1 MMVFNKSKYAEIGR
15 KIRAIPPEKSGS
27 TYEWEELVHKMCA
40 SDDAGLHNI
49 GIKEL
54 SELKRKG

>member
-15 KIRAIPPEKSGS
+15 KIRAIPTEKSGS
-27 TYEWEELVHKMCA
+27 THEWEELVHKMCA

-54 SELKRKG
+54 SELKHKG